1 MFHHNLLTLPEI
13 KAQMV
18 LMQEVEAST
27 PEANA
32 DFSFGISIS
41 GDLLAVGAYNSTES
55 AIVGAGSAYIFKTS
69 DGGQTWSFQ
78 EKIAIAT
85 PQADESLG
93 YGLVINGDLLAVGA
107 YGYDTT
113 NVDEGAVYIYKTS
126 DGGAS
131 WSHQQTIQA
140 SNKSFDS
147 RFGQFL
153 DLDGDLLVVGAS
165 TAVRGGISRAGEA
178 YVFKTSDGGASWTEQ
193 QILTPSDSPFLDDL
207 YGRSVAI
214 SGNLLVVGSSS
225 IDGGSSG
232 EGAVYVFKTSDG
244 GASWTE
250 QQKIVSPSPQNLEQF
265 GYAASMDGDLIVISS
280 PTSDVDAVSNTGA
293 AWVYKTVDSGA
304 TWTFKQKL
312 TASDGLLADLAG
324 ITCAISGGL
333 VVLGASGKDPNGQ
346 ASGGGAYISKS
357 SDNGETWIEQDILEL
372 ETPVAQDNF
381 GRNVAVDGDL
391 VAVGARF
398 RSTGA
403 NTDNGAAYVYK
414 SVGVVV

>member
-193 QILTPSDSPFLDDL
+193 Q
-207 YGRSVAI
+207 
-214 SGNLLVVGSSS
+214 
-225 IDGGSSG
+225 
-232 EGAVYVFKTSDG
+232 
-244 GASWTE
+244 
-250 QQKIVSPSPQNLEQF
+250 KIVSPSPQNLEQF

-346 ASGGGAYISKS
+346 ASGGGAYIFKS